1 MKNILTKE
9 GRQKLQDEINFLSTV
24 EKSKKISD
32 LADARDSGTLEE
44 NSQYQIAKDEYEK
57 LQIKIDKLQSVL
69 NNSVVINSSD
79 IKTDKVS
86 ILTTVKVLN
95 ISNGKEMSFT
105 LVPDNEIDIKSGKIS
120 TSSPI
125 GSGLIGKAVDEVC
138 EINIP
143 TGIIKFKIIDISI

>member
-57 LQIKIDKLQSVL
+57 LQIKIDKLQSIL
-69 NNSVVINSSD
+69 NNSVVVNSSD

-143 TGIIKFKIIDISI
+143 TGIIKFKIINISI

>member
-57 LQIKIDKLQSVL
+57 LQIKIDKLQSIL
-69 NNSVVINSSD
+69 NNSVVVNSSD

-105 LVPDNEIDIKSGKIS
+105 LVPENEIDIKSGKIS

-125 GSGLIGKAVDEVC
+125 GSGLIGKSVDEVC